1 MAKVVPPAPRARITE
16 NGEALRVH
24 IPAHR
29 DFVLSAFFLAFI
41 IPAIKSFR
49 DGSNHRGLID
59 SLFVGAVAAWGVFF
73 CFWQA
78 KGLEEIVVGGTFFSV
93 RYALFGVGKT
103 WEFEPGRMRDLR
115 VSSSYV
121 PLSTWAAWFGKRG
134 KNGKREWNPT
144 GIWTGPFAFDYG
156 AKTYHFGAGMDE
168 AEARDILPH
177 LLRRLSPDDP
187 ARET

>member
-1 MAKVVPPAPRARITE
+1 MAKVVPPAPCARLIE
-16 NGEALRVH
+16 NGEALRVV
-24 IPAHR
+24 IPARR
-29 DFVLSAFFLAFI
+29 DLVLSAFFLAAFI
-41 IPAIKSFR
+41 SSIKTF
-49 DGSNHRGLID
+49 GGGAKHRGLVD
-59 SLFVGAVAAWGVFF
+59 LLFLGVIAAWGMFF

-78 KGLEEIVVGGTFFSV
+78 KGLEEVAVSATFFSV
-93 RYALFGVGKT
+93 RYALFGIGKT
-103 WEFEPGRMRDLR
+103 WAFEPGRMRDLR

-156 AKTYHFGAGMDE
+156 AKTYRFGAGMDE
-168 AEARDILPH
+168 AEARDLLPH

-187 ARET
+187 DR